1 MGEEP
6 KLSEAEWALV
16 IDLLERERADL
27 PVQMHESRSF
37 TEREELRV
45 RSEAVRKLLTRIQA
59 TVSV

>member
-6 KLSEAEWALV
+6 RLSEAEWALI

-45 RSEAVRKLLTRIQA
+45 RSEAIRKLIGRVQSLA
-59 TVSV
+59 SV

>member
-45 RSEAVRKLLTRIQA
+45 RSEAIRKLLTRIQA